1 MRQEADREGCVDGV
15 EAARVHDRAARGRPV
30 LSWARPPGPYDSN
43 DWNSA
48 RRSLPRAVRAELR
61 GPAQF
66 RRSASI
72 SGLRR
77 ANGNQRAARGCIQHP
92 SGTAW
97 AASAPLRKS
106 EGQKK
111 RRELPLQGSR
121 IQITCSERRKRCLKS
136 TPTRRAAPRPGRR
149 RRSPP
154 PQKIILSGAWPPHPP
169 DARCS

>member
-1 MRQEADREGCVDGV
+1 MAHGA
-15 EAARVHDRAARGRPV
+15 EAAHATASGRPV
-30 LSWARPPGPYDSN
+30 ISCVRPPGRYDSN
-43 DWNSA
+43 DWNLA
-48 RRSLPRAVRAELR
+48 RRSLPRGVRAELR

-92 SGTAW
+92 RGTAW

-136 TPTRRAAPRPGRR
+136 TPTRRAARRPGRR
-149 RRSPP
+149 PRSPRAP
-154 PQKIILSGAWPPHPP
+154 RIILRGAWPPLPP
-169 DARCS
+169 DVRCYYP